1 MRFQEAACHIAPGC
15 AFDDCK
21 DPEPKLPDTQDGLA
35 TRAKDQSLE
44 ASSLFQWTLGNHMSH
59 WGLRLC
65 SMSIDYCEDSEPKL
79 LDTQVVAVKDLLVV
93 FVRSVRL

>member
-1 MRFQEAACHIAPGC
+1 MHKQRTSSLMRFQEAACHIAPGC

-44 ASSLFQWTLGNHMSH
+44 ASLLFQMDFRKPHVALGFAFVFDVY
-59 WGLRLC
+59 RL
-65 SMSIDYCEDSEPKL
+65 L
-79 LDTQVVAVKDLLVV
+79 
-93 FVRSVRL
+93 